1 MTPWMTSRARR
12 RAVTVKPNADPLVA
26 SISWHGRCGLLRAM
40 PPNRADPLETT
51 LLARERTLAE
61 LTARVARITAEL
73 NDDEILRLLHSVLE
87 ARDRARG
94 DGRAPPS

>member
-1 MTPWMTSRARR
+1 
-12 RAVTVKPNADPLVA
+12 
-26 SISWHGRCGLLRAM
+26 M
-40 PPNRADPLETT
+40 PPNRADPLEAT

-73 NDDEILRLLHSVLE
+73 NDDEVLRLLHSVLE